1 MKLMI
6 RLSNV
11 SLSPCTGTSVKGVGK
26 IASASVILG
35 RLHAVVKNSTLGS
48 CTIENLN

>member
-1 MKLMI
+1 MKLII

-35 RLHAVVKNSTLGS
+35 RLHAVVKNSTFGS